1 MGKFRTN
8 VFNALGLFS
17 IAVVFVTFKNNW
29 SGKKFELLP
38 SYVIAV
44 RGNNLP
50 IYTEVKGLISNFD
63 NDFMQL
69 TSNSTRNA
77 WQFKREANN
86 VKNHVPTV
94 TEHLNYHIW
103 VEICHPVIENL
114 LYNPTFPHLPN
125 AALYVDKLYLSD
137 ILKNSGIRIFGCLK
151 VRNTANYQFVLTTK
165 YAVSHV
171 WLSQD
176 KEIKNSKQ
184 IFNDSSLNQNVFS
197 RIVRLKAENEYFI
210 DIVIKTGNQKG
221 LFNLKWIEKNKHE
234 VPKEI
239 EKSSFMPF
247 SDALYHSYDSMSKYQ
262 LPMLKKRKDISE
274 LYRSKANYNRL
285 QSLLIPFIDEK
296 DVKDLFPVCN
306 YEPSY
311 LQKDKIKDRY
321 QGVWETHLTYIYP
334 PDETNISFQL
344 ESVNHNHLIGGNPV
358 LDQIVAEQ
366 VAYNVM
372 EAMEKQFLK

>member
-8 VFNALGLFS
+8 VFNVLGLLS
-17 IAVVFVTFKNNW
+17 IALVFVTFKHDW
-29 SGKKFELLP
+29 SAKKFELLP

-44 RGNNLP
+44 RGNKLP
-50 IYTEVKGLISNFD
+50 IYTEVKGLISTFD
-63 NDFMQL
+63 DDFMQL
-69 TSNSTRNA
+69 TSNSTQNI
-77 WQFKREANN
+77 WQFKREANF
-86 VKNHVPTV
+86 VKSYVSTV
-94 TEHLNYHIW
+94 TEQLNYHIW
-103 VEICHPVIENL
+103 VEICHPIIDNL
-114 LYNPTFPHLPN
+114 LHNPAFPHLPS
-125 AALYVDKLYLSD
+125 AALYIDNLDLSN
-137 ILKNSGIRIFGCLK
+137 ILKNSGVRIFGYLK

-176 KEIKNSKQ
+176 KEIRNSKQ
-184 IFNDSSLNQNVFS
+184 IFNDSSHNQNVFS
-197 RIVRLKAENEYFI
+197 RIVRLKAGNEYFI
-210 DIVIKTGNQKG
+210 DIVIKTGNRKG
-221 LFNLKWIEKNKHE
+221 LFNLKWIEKDKQ
-234 VPKEI
+234 VPREI
-239 EKSSFMPF
+239 EKSSLMPF
-247 SDALYHSYDSMSKYQ
+247 SDTLYHSYDSMSKYQ
-262 LPMLKKRKDISE
+262 LPMLKERKYISE

-344 ESVNHNHLIGGNPV
+344 DSVNRNHLIGGNPV
-358 LDQIVAEQ
+358 LDQVVAEK
-366 VAYNVM
+366 VAYDVM
-372 EAMEKQFLK
+372 EALEKQFPK